1 MEATRLFIGVDLGT
15 TTTKAV
21 VFDVQG
27 RVWGQAAK
35 ESGFAQPQPGW
46 AEQDAEK
53 IFQDTREV
61 IGAAVKRA
69 GAGPKEIA
77 GVAFSAAM
85 HGIMPVDAGGHPLSR
100 CLIWTDNRSATIA
113 QRLRHDPMGKELY
126 QRCGVPHHAM
136 VPLCKIIWLRQNMPE
151 VFQKSSRFIS
161 VKEYIFFRLFGT
173 YVIDYSLA
181 SATGLFN
188 LYNLKWDPGA
198 LRLAGISPQQL
209 SQPVPTTYSLHG
221 LKVEDAAAM
230 GLEPETPFIIG
241 ASDGTLANL
250 GIGAIEPGI
259 AAISIGT
266 SGAVRVHVDQPLTDP
281 QMRTFC
287 YALTEKDWII
297 GGPINNGGL
306 AYRWLRDK
314 FFQAETRE
322 ARERGEDV
330 YDLINAYAT
339 KVPPGSDGLIFLPF
353 LTGERAPG
361 WNDNARGIIFGLDLH
376 HGREHLAR
384 ATMEGVCFSLYSVA
398 LALQELSGPFKEI
411 RATGGFTRSPLWC
424 QILADIFREEVNVT
438 PGIEGACLGAAIL
451 GMVALGEVGGL
462 KNIHSLLAKEVKYEP
477 HLNNANMY
485 SQLYEIFVGIY
496 KNLDKDLNAL
506 TMWREA
512 FNSKNHG

>member
-21 VFDVQG
+21 VFDARG
-27 RVWGQAAK
+27 RVQGQAAK
-35 ESGFAQPQPGW
+35 ESGFDQPQPGW
-46 AEQDAEK
+46 AEQDAER

-85 HGIMPVDAGGHPLSR
+85 HGMMPVDAGGHPLSR
-100 CLIWTDNRSATIA
+100 CLIWTDNRSAAIA
-113 QRLRHDPMGKELY
+113 QRLRRDPMGKELY

-136 VPLCKIIWLRQNMPE
+136 VPLCKVIWLRQNMPE
-151 VFQKSSRFIS
+151 IFQKSSRFIS
-161 VKEYIFFRLFGT
+161 IKEYIFFRLFGS

-188 LYNLKWDPGA
+188 LYNLNWEPEA
-198 LRLAGISPQQL
+198 LRLAGISSEQL
-209 SQPVPTTYSLHG
+209 SQPVPTTYILQG
-221 LKVEDAAAM
+221 LKAEDAAAM

-250 GIGAIEPGI
+250 GVGAIEPGL

-266 SGAVRVHVDQPLTDP
+266 SGAVRVHVEQPRTDP

-314 FFQAETRE
+314 FFQAEAKA

-330 YDLINAYAT
+330 YDLINAYAA

-398 LALQELSGPFKEI
+398 LALQDLSGPFKEI
-411 RATGGFTRSPLWC
+411 RVTGGFTRSPLWL
-424 QILADIFREEVNVT
+424 QILADIFGQEVSAAS
-438 PGIEGACLGAAIL
+438 GIEGACLGAAVL
-451 GMVALGEVGGL
+451 GMKAVGEIGDLEIVHQILPQGEVFKPQAGAA
-462 KNIHSLLAKEVKYEP
+462 KNYHRFYQTFMEV
-477 HLNNANMY
+477 
-485 SQLYEIFVGIY
+485 Y
-496 KNLDKDLNAL
+496 KNLNKDINLHARWL
-506 TMWREA
+506 ED
-512 FNSKNHG
+512 